1 MNYLLLTAETVS
13 SNGAINTGDI
23 VTVSAAIIVLAF
35 VAAGITYYLKSKKN
49 DDAALEE
56 FFKTMSNTIKS
67 DILTI
72 LAEYANKELKGD
84 FNTVYAEVM
93 NKIYGDIYDICLG
106 EIEKALHDN
115 SEALAGMD
123 EVILD
128 VVNKVFT
135 KDKLKKYIDQLI
147 DSDTTIIDR
156 ITGIVNT
163 IVEKENAKA
172 EEEDKER
179 TKELEEAGIVED
191 MDALEEAGEVDKEQR
206 ETPQLDANFEPIKE
220 EINPPTDDGEKL
232 EEGTFEEV
240 KSEDSNS

>member
-1 MNYLLLTAETVS
+1 MNYLFLTAETVS
-13 SNGAINTGDI
+13 SNGGGANPI
-23 VTVSAAIIVLAF
+23 VVTSASILVLVLVILGIV
-35 VAAGITYYLKSKKN
+35 YYLKGKKN
-49 DDAALEE
+49 DDIALEE
-56 FFKTMSNTIKS
+56 FFKNMSDTIRA
-67 DILTI
+67 DILSV
-72 LAEYANKELKGD
+72 LAEYDGKDLKGD
-84 FNTVYAEVM
+84 FDQVYTEVM
-93 NKIYGDIYDICLG
+93 DEIYSDIYDICLA

-163 IVEKENAKA
+163 IVEKENTKA

-220 EINPPTDDGEKL
+220 EINPPTDEGEKL

>member
-13 SNGAINTGDI
+13 SNGAISSGDV

-35 VAAGITYYLKSKKN
+35 IAAGITYYLKSKKN

-72 LAEYANKELKGD
+72 LAEYTNKDLKGD

-191 MDALEEAGEVDKEQR
+191 MDALEESGEVDKEQR

-220 EINPPTDDGEKL
+220 EINPPTDEGEKL